1 MKNSSQLIP
10 SKRERLLSKER
21 KLVAELESDAAEVE
35 SKLES
40 TLKTLAVVSAGVL
53 AVAIIYKLVTPES
66 EEKPSK
72 KSKIKTASG
81 KPSAVTASVVSLAL
95 QKLIPLAVEKFT
107 KVKSK
112 NAQDENVAQSTS
124 R

>member
-1 MKNSSQLIP
+1 MKNSNQLIP

-72 KSKIKTASG
+72 KSKTKTASG

-95 QKLIPLAVEKFT
+95 QKLIPLAIEKFT

-112 NAQDENVAQSTS
+112 NAQDEKVAQSTS